1 MKPYIQ
7 QFALFTPP
15 NVRRNRRRHTK
26 LKKITTRLIVSLV
39 IAGLIYWAMR

>member
-15 NVRRNRRRHTK
+15 NVRRNRKRHTK
-26 LKKITTRLIVSLV
+26 LKKFALRLTVSLA
-39 IAGLIYWAMR
+39 IAGVIYWTR